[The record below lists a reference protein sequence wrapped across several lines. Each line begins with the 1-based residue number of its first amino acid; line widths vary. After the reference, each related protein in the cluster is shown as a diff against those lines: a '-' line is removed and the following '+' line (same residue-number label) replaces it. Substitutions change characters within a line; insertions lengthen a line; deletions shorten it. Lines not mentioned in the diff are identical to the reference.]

1 MTYFP
6 PLLRSAS
13 VVTRWGVIQTHGR
26 DTIADHSYRVAMY
39 AQDIA
44 KLIKWM
50 QGNDVGIM
58 YTAYYWLMRYA
69 LIHDLDELFTGDT
82 VTFVK
87 SEIIDQDRAAHF
99 VALQMRERMPGIA
112 AEFTQIAS
120 LPYADG
126 IKKIVKAADW
136 FDSLLFIIGE
146 QQMGNAA
153 IQKYEAYSLD
163 NFKTAWFN
171 LPCDSPRLA
180 ELWMNEI
187 LTAVRN
193 HRRLD

>member
-6 PLLRSAS
+6 PSLRIAS
-13 VVTRWGVIQTHGR
+13 VVTRWGVIRTHGR

-44 KLIKWM
+44 RLIEWAVDDYK
-50 QGNDVGIM
+50 
-58 YTAYYWLMRYA
+58 AYYWLMRYA

-87 SEIIDQDRAAHF
+87 SEIIDRDRAAHF
-99 VALQMRERMPGIA
+99 VALQMQDRMPGIA

-136 FDSLLFIIGE
+136 FDSMLFIIGE
-146 QQMGNAA
+146 QQMGNEPIA
-153 IQKYEAYSLD
+153 KYEAYSLD
-163 NFKTAWFN
+163 NFKSAWFN
-171 LPCDSPRLA
+171 LPYRPGTRDHIFQ
-180 ELWMNEI
+180 LWNNEI
-187 LTAVRN
+187 QAVIRN
-193 HRRLD
+193 HRRMD

>member
-6 PLLRSAS
+6 PDLRAAS
-13 VVTRWGVIQTHGR
+13 VVTRWGIMRTHGK
-26 DTIADHSYRVAMY
+26 DTIADHSYRVAMC

-44 KLIKWM
+44 RLIKWAA
-50 QGNDVGIM
+50 DD
-58 YTAYYWLMRYA
+58 YKAHYWLMRYA

-99 VALQMRERMPGIA
+99 VALQMQERMPGIA

-136 FDSLLFIIGE
+136 LDSLLFIIGE
-146 QQMGNAA
+146 QQMGNAV
-153 IQKYEAYSLD
+153 IQKYEEYSLD
-163 NFKTAWFN
+163 NLKTAWFN
-171 LPCDSPRLA
+171 LPCDSPRLS

-187 LTAVRN
+187 LTALRN
-193 HRRLD
+193 HRRLG